1 MNIVFSHGFKIK
13 NCGDSDSTQGES
25 DLENYLFNEF
35 PEGFT
40 SEEECGLSNGE
51 CLRCKDFKHSEFLEK
66 ETSKLYKTCNK
77 YKNKLEIIRENIN
90 NIIKENEDEDDF
102 YQKAADSRLEGL
114 DTRIMLDDLT
124 ALAMTNLSTEYP
136 HSGIEEEEEEEED
149 IPPLGIF
156 K

>member
-1 MNIVFSHGFKIK
+1 MNIIFSHGFKIK
-13 NCGDSDSTQGES
+13 NCEQNSNVES
-25 DLENYLFNEF
+25 ELENYLFNEN
-35 PEGFT
+35 PEGYLQ
-40 SEEECGLSNGE
+40 SEEEECGLRE

-66 ETSKLYKTCNK
+66 ETNKLYKTCNK

-90 NIIKENEDEDDF
+90 NIIKENEEEDDF

-114 DTRIMLDDLT
+114 DPIDTRIILDDRFSG
-124 ALAMTNLSTEYP
+124 AEGDRST
-136 HSGIEEEEEEEED
+136 SEEEEEEED